1 MKPLIVTTDSIL
13 TDKCLF
19 NEVQIINVGQ
29 SIHSLPFNFVFVTK
43 KAIDNDMYEDWYES
57 TLKPRLAKD
66 HILLIEE

>member
-43 KAIDNDMYEDWYES
+43 KSY
-57 TLKPRLAKD
+57 
-66 HILLIEE
+66 